1 MTRLVTYPI
10 LLSTATV
17 CAEPVARLG
26 VEGLGESL
34 VRFGAAVLL
43 ILRS

>member
-1 MTRLVTYPI
+1 MTRLVIYPF
-10 LLSTATV
+10 LFSTATV

-34 VRFGAAVLL
+34 ARFAVATFL
-43 ILRS
+43 ILCR